1 MSGLMITSASAGRI
15 PTIRADSE
23 LKDILPAPPTT
34 TREFRPDDTLALFT
48 EVYDNQAETPHSVD
62 ITTTVRGNDG
72 GVVFSDRQERSTKE
86 LQGARVALDT
96 RWRSH
101 CAASSPVPTSSELK
115 RALVFRAV
123 SRQRRK
129 RGFRFADPWRGKP
142 ARARTPAH
150 VVVDPGASDRMFTTI
165 ERGQGSQLEAPREVV
180 IRTADEWR
188 RLWQEHAPARL
199 LPDIDFETAT
209 VAGVFLGT
217 RPTAGVEVEIVVVH
231 SEDDR
236 LIIEYEE
243 RRPPKSL
250 HRPFI

>member
-1 MSGLMITSASAGRI
+1 MLW
-15 PTIRADSE
+15 
-23 LKDILPAPPTT
+23 LILA
-34 TREFRPDDTLALFT
+34 
-48 EVYDNQAETPHSVD
+48 QA
-62 ITTTVRGNDG
+62 I
-72 GVVFSDRQERSTKE
+72 VV
-86 LQGARVALDT
+86 
-96 RWRSH
+96 
-101 CAASSPVPTSSELK
+101 
-115 RALVFRAV
+115 
-123 SRQRRK
+123 
-129 RGFRFADPWRGKP
+129 
-142 ARARTPAH
+142 
-150 VVVDPGASDRMFTTI
+150 FTTI